1 MIRRFFLLLFL
12 LLLPSLL
19 DLQEAK
25 SIDPYKVLGVD
36 KNASQRD
43 IQKAFHKLS
52 LKYHPDKNKEK
63 GAQEKFSEINNAYE
77 ILSDEEKR
85 KNYDLYGDEKGNP
98 NFDAGS
104 YGDREGYTYFT
115 SGGQGNSRFT
125 FKPDGWQTMGG
136 QGYSKSFSFS
146 FGNPSAS
153 GSAYSF
159 GLNDIFSN
167 FFGGYAK
174 GSDQFSGFGSWGNS
188 QSRFSSSGAVKAINS
203 ELFKKDILDQGMTW
217 LLLVYSPSMKE
228 YDKLESI
235 VNEVADSLQG
245 ALKVGSVNCQNEQTF
260 CKDLD
265 IAPSRLPRLFIY
277 SYKTTERGSLVEYN
291 GEWDGKSL
299 KNFCQDQFPSVSR
312 RMDLRRFDFSSS
324 TKGNL
329 PQVLLL
335 SAKKDTPVIWRVLS
349 GLYHKCFVFFDA
361 EVHASDPVLK
371 KLGVNALPA
380 VIGRLSN
387 GEMHV
392 LRTGTVKDL
401 KSGISELRALLDGFE
416 KKNKKAASG
425 QANRPSHDGPQQTY
439 KIPLLTGSN
448 VESICNDNT
457 VVCIIGIFRSS
468 KAKEKLESI
477 LYTVSQKTLTRQQNQ
492 LSNSRDAI
500 SYSMLDASKQTTFL
514 DAFDRSGFKYLDKLT
529 VAYKPRKGTF
539 VVCKDELTFEGIEA
553 FIGSVLSG
561 DVQFKKVRQKPIIK

>member
-52 LKYHPDKNKEK
+52 LKYHPDKNREK
-63 GAQEKFSEINNAYE
+63 GAQQRFSEINNAYE

-85 KNYDLYGDEKGNP
+85 KNYDLYGDEKDGP
-98 NFDAGS
+98 NFDAGG
-104 YGDREGYTYFT
+104 YGDREGYSYFT
-115 SGGQGNSRFT
+115 SGGQGNSRFR
-125 FKPDGWQTMGG
+125 WQTRGG

-146 FGNPSAS
+146 SGNPSES

-159 GLNDIFSN
+159 GLDDIFSN
-167 FFGGYAK
+167 FFQGYAK
-174 GSDQFSGFGSWGNS
+174 GSDQFGGFGSQGKSKSW
-188 QSRFSSSGAVKAINS
+188 FSSSGTIKAINS

-235 VNEVADSLQG
+235 VQEVADSLQG
-245 ALKVGSVNCQNEQTF
+245 ALKVGIVNCQNEQTF
-260 CKDLD
+260 CKDLG

-299 KNFCQDQFPSVSR
+299 KNFCQDQLPSVSR
-312 RMDLRRFDFSSS
+312 RINLRRFDFSSS

-335 SAKKDTPVIWRVLS
+335 SAKKDTPVIWCVLS
-349 GLYHKCFVFFDA
+349 GLYHKRFVFFDA
-361 EVHASDPVLK
+361 EVHDVSDPVLK
-371 KLGVNALPA
+371 KLEVNALPA

-416 KKNKKAASG
+416 KKNKKAASS
-425 QANRPSHDGPQQTY
+425 QASRPSHDGSQQTY

-492 LSNSRDAI
+492 LSNSRDAV
-500 SYSMLDASKQTTFL
+500 SYSMLDASKRTTFL
-514 DAFDRSGFKYLDKLT
+514 DAFDRSGFKYLDKLV

-539 VVCKDELTFEGIEA
+539 VVFKDELTFEGIEG

-561 DVQFKKVRQKPIIK
+561 DIQFKKVRQNPIIK